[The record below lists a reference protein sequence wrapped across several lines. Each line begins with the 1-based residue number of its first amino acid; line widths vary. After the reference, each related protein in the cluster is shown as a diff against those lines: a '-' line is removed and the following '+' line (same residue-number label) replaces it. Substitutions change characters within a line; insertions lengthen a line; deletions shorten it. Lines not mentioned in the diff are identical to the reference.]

1 MEAKEAYNILN
12 KQQGNY
18 FSVYGR
24 NPQTFGIKESP
35 FERLARMKM
44 ELEEFKKDL
53 KFIEERNKEVKNE
66 IAEDD
71 LAVLNEIESL
81 QNEFTQLTSNQF
93 LRDFGGENNST
104 LSKFSLE
111 SNLTLLK

>member
-1 MEAKEAYNILN
+1 
-12 KQQGNY
+12 
-18 FSVYGR
+18 
-24 NPQTFGIKESP
+24 
-35 FERLARMKM
+35 MKM

-81 QNEFTQLTSNQF
+81 QNEFTQLTSN
-93 LRDFGGENNST
+93 
-104 LSKFSLE
+104 
-111 SNLTLLK
+111 